1 MGRAFSALKAHLC
14 GLLVERVYTHLWTM
28 VRPRIDFA
36 ALARATKEGRM
47 DAQLVREQQSLE
59 AGALEELRRPGARFE
74 IVGASRVWV
83 SDGEFATAAGAAGAA
98 GVLPINGRLAAALR
112 EGRAVPL

>member
-1 MGRAFSALKAHLC
+1 
-14 GLLVERVYTHLWTM
+14 
-28 VRPRIDFA
+28 
-36 ALARATKEGRM
+36 M

-74 IVGASRVWV
+74 IVGTSRVWV

>member
-74 IVGASRVWV
+74 IVGTSRVWV
-83 SDGEFATAAGAAGAA
+83 SDGEFATAAGAA